1 MRKGPKV
8 LKASTGSNGTS
19 AVKRSKYAKGCWSVT
34 LKTSG
39 LAKIP
44 LPNLIKAKSQR
55 ATGFQRHGN
64 FGRKYISTGKDE
76 LKREVPPLFSG

>member
-8 LKASTGSNGTS
+8 LKASRGSSGTS
-19 AVKRSKYAKGCWSVT
+19 AVKRSEYAKGCLSVT

-44 LPNLIKAKSQR
+44 VPNLIKAKSQR
-55 ATGFQRHGN
+55 ATGFQRPMAILEEN
-64 FGRKYISTGKDE
+64 TSALAKMN
-76 LKREVPPLFSG
+76 